1 MAELTNAIRLLKD
14 AGAFINA
21 HEYTG
26 AFTDAGELALALG
39 LDPDRVFK
47 TLVTA
52 GKSGNHHVFVV
63 PCRGKLDLKKAA
75 SVCGEKYVEM
85 IPQKDLLKTTGYVH
99 GGCSPVGM
107 KKQFDTYIDETCV
120 LFETV
125 CFSAGRVGELA
136 EVKTEVYLEKFG
148 AVTADLTQA

>member
-14 AGAFINA
+14 AGAFVAA
-21 HEYTG
+21 HES
-26 AFTDAGELALALG
+26 ANEFSDAGELAELLG

-47 TLVTA
+47 TLVTV
-52 GKSGNHHVFVV
+52 GKSGAHHVFIV
-63 PCRGKLDLKKAA
+63 PSREKLELKKAA

-107 KKQFDTYIDETCV
+107 KKQFETFIDETCV
-120 LFETV
+120 LFDEI

-136 EVKTEVYLEKFG
+136 EVRTEVFLEKFN
-148 AVTADLTQA
+148 VKTAELT

>member
-14 AGAFINA
+14 AGAFVAA
-21 HEYTG
+21 HES
-26 AFTDAGELALALG
+26 ANEFSDAGELAELLG

-47 TLVTA
+47 TLVTV
-52 GKSGNHHVFVV
+52 GKSGAHHVFIV
-63 PCRGKLDLKKAA
+63 PSREKLDLKKAA

-107 KKQFDTYIDETCV
+107 KKQFETFIDETCV
-120 LFETV
+120 LFDEI

-136 EVKTEVYLEKFG
+136 EVRTELFLEKFN
-148 AVTADLTQA
+148 VKTAELT

>member
-14 AGAFINA
+14 AGAFVAA
-21 HEYTG
+21 HES
-26 AFTDAGELALALG
+26 ANEFSDAGELAELLG

-47 TLVTA
+47 TLVTV
-52 GKSGNHHVFVV
+52 GKSGAHHVFIV
-63 PCRGKLDLKKAA
+63 PSREKLDLKKAA

-107 KKQFDTYIDETCV
+107 KKQFETFIDETCV
-120 LFETV
+120 LFDEI

-136 EVKTEVYLEKFG
+136 EVRTEVFLEKFN
-148 AVTADLTQA
+148 VKTAELT

>member
-14 AGAFINA
+14 AGAFVEA
-21 HEYTG
+21 HES
-26 AFTDAGELALALG
+26 ANEFSDAGELAELLG

-47 TLVTA
+47 TLVTV
-52 GKSGNHHVFVV
+52 GKSGAHHVFIV
-63 PCRGKLDLKKAA
+63 PSREKLELKKAA

-107 KKQFDTYIDETCV
+107 KKQFETFIDETCV
-120 LFETV
+120 LFDEI

-136 EVKTEVYLEKFG
+136 EVRTEVFLEKFN
-148 AVTADLTQA
+148 VKTAELT